1 MRRSSDCDSPVAS
14 HNLGYKLIFV
24 KPGRVLASFSV
35 PFRSKAK
42 TARSPLKSASP
53 VRLSDGFKAGFA
65 FLAGQMGLRSRT
77 GPLHETAN
85 TVQRGEDC
93 ASSVS
98 GERLDLSC
106 RGLPVIGPKRIIDQ
120 GLKRSERF

>member
-85 TVQRGEDC
+85 RNG
-93 ASSVS
+93 
-98 GERLDLSC
+98 G
-106 RGLPVIGPKRIIDQ
+106 
-120 GLKRSERF
+120 SEAFAAKYARARNPRNDVAGGSR